1 MEKRDFNGFTLA
13 EVLIT
18 LAIIGVVAVL
28 TIPDLIQKYQVR
40 QTVSA
45 LKEFNSV
52 MDQAAKMVIADKGSP
67 RYWYTNEGTGSKKA
81 NDIMLN
87 NFRPYLR
94 INKICFS
101 GEQGCFPDIMY
112 KKLDGKDAQNWNR
125 FYSIAKFRLTNGMN
139 VFFYSYGNEP
149 LENISKSTAWGA
161 ISVDINGD
169 KNPNIMGRDMFSFV
183 FTENGVVPSG
193 LPENLSS
200 STGFIINE
208 EGVAE
213 EIPLTDVLEGCNRTN
228 CIGHCE
234 TCSAWVIRNENMD
247 YLHCDD
253 LSWDGKKSCSDK

>member
-94 INKICFS
+94 INKI
-101 GEQGCFPDIMY
+101 
-112 KKLDGKDAQNWNR
+112 
-125 FYSIAKFRLTNGMN
+125 
-139 VFFYSYGNEP
+139 
-149 LENISKSTAWGA
+149 
-161 ISVDINGD
+161 
-169 KNPNIMGRDMFSFV
+169 
-183 FTENGVVPSG
+183 
-193 LPENLSS
+193 
-200 STGFIINE
+200 
-208 EGVAE
+208 
-213 EIPLTDVLEGCNRTN
+213 
-228 CIGHCE
+228 
-234 TCSAWVIRNENMD
+234 
-247 YLHCDD
+247 
-253 LSWDGKKSCSDK
+253 